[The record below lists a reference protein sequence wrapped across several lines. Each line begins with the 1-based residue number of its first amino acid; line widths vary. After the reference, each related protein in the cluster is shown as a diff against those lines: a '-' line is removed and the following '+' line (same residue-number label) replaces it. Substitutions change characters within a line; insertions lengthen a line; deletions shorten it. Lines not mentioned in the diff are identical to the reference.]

1 MKVIRQSVENLS
13 CTSNAMKL
21 IELAGRT
28 CYKSEGKITDDS
40 AEAFVRMLLKRGHES
55 VLEHASATFKIICDR
70 GVSHEI
76 VRHRI
81 ASYSQESTRYVKY
94 GELEVVIPDELIDEL
109 WTEVFG
115 QGFPVHVTEDNL
127 AIRLSP
133 SQKAWSMACL
143 DAESGY
149 TGMLNAGEKPQ
160 TARSVLP
167 TCLKTELVMTANF
180 REWRHFIRL
189 RTAKGAHPQIQEIAG
204 LIKDWFDEKYPVIME
219 FNESGRRI

>member
-1 MKVIRQSVENLS
+1 MKVVRQNVENLS
-13 CTSNAMKL
+13 CTPNAMKL

-28 CYKSEGKITDDS
+28 CYKSEGKITDNS
-40 AEAFVRMLLKRGHES
+40 ADAFVRMLLKRGHES

-70 GVSHEI
+70 GISHEI

-94 GELEVVIPDELIDEL
+94 GELEVVIPDELIDEI

-115 QGFPVHVTEDNL
+115 QVFPVHVTEEIL
-127 AIRLSP
+127 LEEILLVIHLSP
-133 SQKAWSMACL
+133 AQKAWAMACL
-143 DAESGY
+143 EAEFSY
-149 TGMLNAGEKPQ
+149 RTMLNAGEKPQ

-167 TCLKTELVMTANF
+167 TCLKTEIVMTANF

-189 RTAKGAHPQIQEIAG
+189 RSAEGAHPQIREIAS
-204 LIKDWFDEKYPVIME
+204 LIKGWFKSVYPEIME
-219 FNESGRRI
+219 GI